1 MLTVYNGPVSRQQL
15 STSQVE
21 RLGSRLVQA
30 PAPAPADLEMLHDPL
45 ADRSEILGDAVERVH
60 HELGLSPSS
69 RVKTTGTILDKLRRN
84 GGHWLKSI
92 QDLGGMRMVGDF
104 DRRRQDQHVANLVA
118 PVGGDARPPK
128 VIDRRAEPVQRY
140 RAVHVIVFANIADRE
155 NKSAINAA
163 SYRIINTV

>member
-1 MLTVYNGPVSRQQL
+1 
-15 STSQVE
+15 
-21 RLGSRLVQA
+21 
-30 PAPAPADLEMLHDPL
+30 
-45 ADRSEILGDAVERVH
+45 
-60 HELGLSPSS
+60 
-69 RVKTTGTILDKLRRN
+69 
-84 GGHWLKSI
+84 
-92 QDLGGMRMVGDF
+92 MRIVGDF

-128 VIDRRAEPVQRY
+128 VIDRRAEPVQGY